1 MEFTLDRS
9 KDIADVISFYQRGFT
24 VVLALALGEGFKQF
38 VRDRVEEP
46 HEEFINWSRLP
57 ALVGFL
63 LLILPFFQGM
73 NRYFYITYV
82 VPLSH
87 ALRSISFGRWRY
99 LIIEAAI
106 FFIMSRAL
114 SLGLWRRFYEWS
126 IILAFVD
133 LFGTFFP
140 RTFTSMT

>member
-82 VPLSH
+82 ASRFPTPYAQYLWSMALSYH
-87 ALRSISFGRWRY
+87 RGGNL
-99 LIIEAAI
+99 
-106 FFIMSRAL
+106 FIMSRAL

-126 IILAFVD
+126 
-133 LFGTFFP
+133 
-140 RTFTSMT
+140 